1 MSYTDT
7 PLTRDELLNVF
18 SIALANKLNIPGYS
32 DDDIIVWCA
41 TRFSGFYSIYE
52 RSSLIEH
59 IRYAWAVSSELCIHL
74 IATTQYDYNPIEN
87 YSMTEES
94 TDKDEST
101 ATATGSGTVQNKQA
115 TYLATGSEYPE
126 NSSVS
131 ASSSESIG
139 NTTRMHTFTR
149 NGNIGVTTTQ
159 QMIDAERKIAVE
171 PLEYLYNIFVCCFTI

>member
-7 PLTRDELLNVF
+7 PLTRDDLLNVF
-18 SIALANKLNIPGYS
+18 SIALSKVSIPGYS
-32 DDDIIVWCA
+32 ADVVITWCA
-41 TRFSGFYSIYE
+41 TRFTGFYSIYE
-52 RSSLIEH
+52 RSNLIEH
-59 IRYAWAVSSELCIHL
+59 IKYLWTLSSELCIHL
-74 IATTQYDYNPIEN
+74 IETTQYDYNPIEN

-131 ASSSESIG
+131 ASSSESTG
-139 NTTRMHTFTR
+139 NTTRTHTFSR
-149 NGNIGVTTTQ
+149 NGNIGVTTSQ
-159 QMIDAERKIAVE
+159 QMIDAERKIAVN
-171 PLEYLYNIFVCCFTI
+171 PLEYLYNVFVGCFTI

>member
-7 PLTRDELLNVF
+7 PLTRDDLLNVF
-18 SIALANKLNIPGYS
+18 SQALYKVSIPGYS
-32 DDDIIVWCA
+32 DDEIITWCA
-41 TRFSGFYSIYE
+41 SRFTGFYSLYE
-52 RSSLIEH
+52 RSHLIEH
-59 IRYAWAVSSELCIHL
+59 IKYAWTVSSELCIHL

-159 QMIDAERKIAVE
+159 QMIDAERKIAAE
-171 PLEYLYNIFVCCFTI
+171 PLEYLYNVFVCCFTI

>member
-7 PLTRDELLNVF
+7 PLTRDDLLNVF
-18 SIALANKLNIPGYS
+18 SIALSTVSIPGYS
-32 DDDIIVWCA
+32 ADAVITWCA
-41 TRFSGFYSIYE
+41 TRFTGFYSLYE

-59 IRYAWAVSSELCIHL
+59 IKYAWMLSSELCIHL
-74 IATTQYDYNPIEN
+74 IETTQYDYNPIEN

-131 ASSSESIG
+131 ASSSESTG
-139 NTTRMHTFTR
+139 NTTRMHTFSR
-149 NGNIGVTTTQ
+149 NGNIGVTTSQ
-159 QMIDAERKIAVE
+159 QMIDAERKIAVN
-171 PLEYLYNIFVCCFTI
+171 PLEYLYNVFVCCFTI

>member
-7 PLTRDELLNVF
+7 PLTRDDLLNVF
-18 SIALANKLNIPGYS
+18 SNAIPNVSIPGYS
-32 DDDIIVWCA
+32 DDAVIAWCA
-41 TRFSGFYSIYE
+41 TRFTGFYSIYE
-52 RSSLIEH
+52 RTSLIEH
-59 IRYAWAVSSELCIHL
+59 IKNAWIISSELCIHL
-74 IATTQYDYNPIEN
+74 IETTQYEYNPIEN

-94 TDKDEST
+94 TDRDEST

-131 ASSSESIG
+131 ASSSESTG
-139 NTTRMHTFTR
+139 NTTRMHTFSR
-149 NGNIGVTTTQ
+149 NGNIGVTTSQ
-159 QMIDAERKIAVE
+159 QMIDAERKIAVN